1 MKRVLAAAAIAASVF
16 ATPALA
22 DDYPSRPIRVFTT
35 SSAGGISDIF
45 MRVLNDAMQ
54 SRLGQPLIVENK
66 PGGAGTIAAR
76 ACQDA
81 PPDGYTICIIN
92 ADTMI
97 YNQFLY
103 KKIPFDPEKLVPI
116 VNLFHLIQ
124 VLVVNSDLGAKTVD
138 DLVAV
143 SKAKPGTLNYLTA
156 SIPCVVYM
164 DNLKKNKGADWVRV
178 PFRGGGE
185 AVTAILSGTTPIV
198 NLFHLIQ
205 VLVVNSS
212 LNVKTVDD
220 LVAASKAK
228 PATLNYLTASVP
240 LVVYMDRLHKEKGAD
255 WVRVPFRGGGEAV
268 TAILGGTTPIGLIG
282 LGNVISHIKA
292 GKMNALVLVNNIRTP
307 LLPDVPTLAD
317 LGYKGAASET
327 WYGLFAPA
335 GTPKPIVDKIASEVT
350 RVFSDK
356 DFVEKYVISRGQV
369 PAINTPEQFAAEIKA
384 ERAAAAGVVKEAGM
398 EQQ

>member
-1 MKRVLAAAAIAASVF
+1 MYRILLAALAAVTLYVS
-16 ATPALA
+16 PALA

-35 SSAGGISDIF
+35 SSAGGISDVF
-45 MRVLNDAMQ
+45 MRVLGDQLRA
-54 SRLGQPLIVENK
+54 SLGQPLVIENK
-66 PGGAGTIAAR
+66 PGGAGNNGAR
-76 ACQDA
+76 ACA
-81 PPDGYTICIIN
+81 EATPDGYTICIIN
-92 ADTMI
+92 ADPMI
-97 YNQFLY
+97 YNQYLY
-103 KKIPFDPEKLVPI
+103 KNLPFDPEKGL
-116 VNLFHLIQ
+116 
-124 VLVVNSDLGAKTVD
+124 
-138 DLVAV
+138 
-143 SKAKPGTLNYLTA
+143 
-156 SIPCVVYM
+156 
-164 DNLKKNKGADWVRV
+164 
-178 PFRGGGE
+178 
-185 AVTAILSGTTPIV
+185 TPIV

-292 GKMNALVLVNNIRTP
+292 GKMTALALVNNIRTP
-307 LLPDVPTLAD
+307 LLPNVPTLAD
-317 LGYKGAASET
+317 LGYKGAPSQT
-327 WYGLFAPA
+327 WYGLFAPP

-384 ERAAAAGVVKEAGM
+384 DRTAAQQVVRASGL
-398 EQQ
+398 QPQ